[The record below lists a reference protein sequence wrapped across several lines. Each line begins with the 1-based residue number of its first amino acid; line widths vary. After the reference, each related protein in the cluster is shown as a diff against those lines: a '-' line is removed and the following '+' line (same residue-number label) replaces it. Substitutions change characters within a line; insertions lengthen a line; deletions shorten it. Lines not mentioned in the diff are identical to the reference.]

1 MHLKNG
7 RNRHIWKRKKII
19 EDKEI
24 DIIHCLGPIGYR
36 EPGFLWKL
44 DKPYIWGPISG
55 FNNLPLKMMS
65 ALPMIGKAKLGFRA
79 IVNNL
84 QMHFSKRVKKA
95 IMRSDV
101 LLAATSENADAIK
114 KIFKKDAI
122 VLAENAIHTE
132 IGLVNN
138 SKFSSEKIN
147 LIWIGSIDSR
157 KSLIIL
163 LKAISKIKNKNI
175 ILNVVGDGPL
185 KANMQKFSEVNGISD
200 LVFWHGKVPRNK
212 VYELLTTSHLNI
224 ITSVSEGN
232 PTTIWEAMGV
242 GVPTLSIDHCGM
254 HDVLCE
260 KCGIKIPV
268 DNLNKIVN
276 DITAEIDRLQGNK
289 NLLYE
294 LALGTIDCAKKYQW
308 SERVN
313 FWEKMYDLAIENHA
327 KKTKS

>member
-1 MHLKNG
+1 M
-7 RNRHIWKRKKII
+7 
-19 EDKEI
+19 
-24 DIIHCLGPIGYR
+24 
-36 EPGFLWKL
+36 
-44 DKPYIWGPISG
+44 
-55 FNNLPLKMMS
+55 
-65 ALPMIGKAKLGFRA
+65 
-79 IVNNL
+79 
-84 QMHFSKRVKKA
+84 
-95 IMRSDV
+95 
-101 LLAATSENADAIK
+101 
-114 KIFKKDAI
+114 
-122 VLAENAIHTE
+122 
-132 IGLVNN
+132 
-138 SKFSSEKIN
+138 
-147 LIWIGSIDSR
+147 
-157 KSLIIL
+157 
-163 LKAISKIKNKNI
+163 
-175 ILNVVGDGPL
+175 VGDGPL